1 MNIEGKKITILGAVR
16 SGIASAKLAKKLGA
30 IPFVSDFSDT
40 EEIRKN
46 TETLDTIDVTYELGQ
61 HSEKIYDCDF
71 IITSPG
77 IPSNSQALTIAKE
90 KGIKIISEIEFASWF
105 CEGQIIAIT
114 GTNGKTTTT
123 SLCAHVINSAGK
135 KCYMAGN
142 IGLPFSE
149 ISMSV
154 KPEEFVALEVSSF
167 QLDFIED
174 FNPDISILLNIT
186 PDHLDRY
193 ENRYDLYI
201 KSKMRIAENQDS
213 SNIFIYNG
221 DDENI
226 PIGYVSSKIN
236 LFPFSLDKSLSNGC
250 FIDDGWILHNKDYK
264 VTEICNTTELALKGE
279 HNLQNAM
286 AVINVA
292 MRIGINQDIIKHSL
306 MNFKGVEHRLEFVRD
321 VYNINFI
328 NDSKATNVDA
338 VWFALRSF
346 EAPIFLILGGI
357 DKGNDYSQIKEEVEN
372 RVKKIFAIGSSSEKI
387 YKYFKN
393 STDVEIIETLEEV
406 VNKGLHEASS
416 GDYVLLS
423 PACSSFDMFNNYEDR
438 GNQFKNLVNQL

>member
-1 MNIEGKKITILGAVR
+1 MNIDGKKISILGAVR
-16 SGIASAKLAKKLGA
+16 SGIASAKLAKQMGA
-30 IPFVSDFSDT
+30 IPFVSDFTDT
-40 EEIRKN
+40 EEIRKSA
-46 TETLDTIDVTYELGQ
+46 ETLDTIDVTYELGQ

-77 IPSNSQALTIAKE
+77 IPSNSSALTLAKE
-90 KGIKIISEIEFASWF
+90 KGIRILSEIEFASWF
-105 CEGQIIAIT
+105 CEGKIIAIT

-135 KCYMAGN
+135 KCYIAGN

-149 ISMSV
+149 ITMSV
-154 KPEEFVALEVSSF
+154 KPEEYVALEVSSF

-174 FNPDISILLNIT
+174 FKPDISILLNIT

-193 ENRYDLYI
+193 DNRYDLYI

-213 SNIFIYNG
+213 SNMFIYNG

-226 PIGYVSSKIN
+226 PIGYVPSKIN

-250 FIDDGWILHNKDYK
+250 FVDEGWILHNIDYK
-264 VTEICNTTELALKGE
+264 VTEICNTSELALKGE

-292 MRIGINQDIIKHSL
+292 MRIGIDKEIIKHSL

-346 EAPIFLILGGI
+346 DTPIFLILGGT
-357 DKGNDYSQIKEEVEN
+357 DKGNDYSQIKEEVTN
-372 RVKKIFAIGSSSEKI
+372 RVKKIFAIGSSAEKI
-387 YKYFKN
+387 NKYFQN
-393 STDVEIIETLEEV
+393 ITDVEIAETLEDA
-406 VNKGLHEASS
+406 VNKGLQEASS
-416 GDYVLLS
+416 GECVLLS
-423 PACSSFDMFNNYEDR
+423 PACASFDMFKNYEDR
-438 GNQFKNLVNQL
+438 GNRFKKIVNQL